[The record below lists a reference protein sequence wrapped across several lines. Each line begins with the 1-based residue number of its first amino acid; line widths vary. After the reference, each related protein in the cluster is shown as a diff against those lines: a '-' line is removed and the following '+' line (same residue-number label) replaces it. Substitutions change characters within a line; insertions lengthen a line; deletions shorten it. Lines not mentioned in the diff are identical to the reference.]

1 MVADSRQVIPD
12 WSSAKTCP
20 GKVIFRAEK
29 RNPAYVEPSA
39 TKGIISYTER
49 LMERIR
55 NFCIIAHVDHGKST
69 LADRML
75 QMTHTIADRDMT
87 AQVLDTMDLE
97 REKGVTIKASA
108 VRMIY
113 NAKDGQDYEFNL
125 IDTPGHVDFNYE
137 VSRALYACE
146 GAVLVVD
153 ATQGIEAQTLANLYL
168 ALDANLVIIPVIN
181 KIDLQS
187 ADVEG
192 VKRDL
197 KILLG
202 VEDEEIIPISAKT
215 GFGVEEVLEAIVAK
229 IPAPIRSEDKPLRA
243 LIFDS
248 HYDAYKGVIAYVR
261 VFDGS
266 LTANDKVVMMAT
278 GTKIV
283 PVEIGI
289 FSPNLLPIDK
299 LSAGDVGYI
308 ATGLKTV
315 SECRVGDTI
324 TNAAKPADAPLPGY
338 RKAKPMVF
346 AGVYPV
352 EGEDFPDLKEALEK
366 LQLNDASLTFEPE
379 SSEALNFGF
388 RCGFLGLF
396 HMEIIQERIEREY
409 DLDVVFTAP
418 SVEYKVDLTD
428 GSTIMID
435 SPADLPDEGRIK
447 EIYEPWMSLQI
458 FSPTE
463 YYGVIMEMVRKRRG
477 IYINQEYPAANRV
490 QLNFEIPLS
499 EIIVDFFDLLK
510 SNTHGYASMDYQFLE
525 YRAGDLVKLQILLN
539 EEPVDAL
546 TAIVHSQDAYHKGQ
560 ALVSKLKEIIPQQLF
575 TIPIQAYA
583 EGRVISRAN
592 VKALR
597 KDVLAKCYGGD
608 ITRKKKLLEKQK
620 RGKKRMKMVGS
631 VEIPQEAFMAIL
643 RLEN

>member
-1 MVADSRQVIPD
+1 M
-12 WSSAKTCP
+12 
-20 GKVIFRAEK
+20 
-29 RNPAYVEPSA
+29 
-39 TKGIISYTER
+39 
-49 LMERIR
+49 
-55 NFCIIAHVDHGKST
+55 
-69 LADRML
+69 
-75 QMTHTIADRDMT
+75 
-87 AQVLDTMDLE
+87 
-97 REKGVTIKASA
+97 
-108 VRMIY
+108 
-113 NAKDGQDYEFNL
+113 
-125 IDTPGHVDFNYE
+125 
-137 VSRALYACE
+137 
-146 GAVLVVD
+146 VVD

-181 KIDLQS
+181 KVDLQS
-187 ADVEG
+187 ADVVG
-192 VKRDL
+192 VKRDI
-197 KILLG
+197 KNLLG
-202 VEDEEIIPISAKT
+202 VEDEEIISISAKT
-215 GFGVEEVLEAIVAK
+215 GLGVEAVLEAIAAK
-229 IPAPIRSEDKPLRA
+229 IPAPVRSEDKPLRA

-248 HYDAYKGVIAYVR
+248 HYDSYKGVIAYVR

-266 LTANDKVVMMAT
+266 LTANDKIAMMAT

-289 FSPNLLPIDK
+289 FSPTLLPIDK
-299 LSAGDVGYI
+299 LSAGDVGYV

-324 TNAAKPADAPLPGY
+324 TNAAKPADAPVPGY

-352 EGEDFPDLKEALEK
+352 EGEDYPNLKEALEK
-366 LQLNDASLTFEPE
+366 LQLNDASLTYEPE

-428 GSTIMID
+428 GSTIIID

-447 EIYEPWMSLQI
+447 EIYEPWMALEI

-499 EIIVDFFDLLK
+499 EIIIDFFDLLK
-510 SNTHGYASMDYQFLE
+510 SNSRGYASMDYQFLE